1 MAAQKTI
8 PTSADVEQ
16 YLSSIADEKQRRDC
30 FTLLELMRQVTGE
43 QPRLWVGNIVGFGQY
58 HYKYTSGH
66 EGDAALVGFAPRKS
80 NFSLYVLS
88 GFEGQEQLLEKLG
101 KHKAGKGCLYI
112 NRLDDIDLPTLRQIV
127 QGTVSQMRRLYPAK

>member
-1 MAAQKTI
+1 
-8 PTSADVEQ
+8 
-16 YLSSIADEKQRRDC
+16 
-30 FTLLELMRQVTGE
+30 MRQVTGE

-58 HYKYTSGH
+58 HYKYASGH